1 MIFTETPNVHV
12 LNSIFITNCK
22 NINWAPAD
30 LAILL
35 NNILLLNGV
44 HVIRTERDFNA

>member
-30 LAILL
+30 AVILL
-35 NNILLLNGV
+35 SNILLLKGV
-44 HVIRTERDFNA
+44 HMIRAEQDFNA